1 MLCFLSVFFLWTN
14 SYTRLE
20 SLRALVSF
28 QNVNSAPWLAF
39 GHLFRHKP
47 VNIEYRKR
55 GFEIARNIVLISS
68 RGRIHRCAVPIY
80 RKLPIFGNL
89 QKTLG
94 NNLPPRIS
102 IFKSY
107 LKPSEYQTR
116 RASSLAA
123 SLLCNMVPLEH
134 VHEIRQVIWM
144 RCVVKL
150 QDIQGIVLELQHRCL
165 VVVRITIIRGT
176 EDGDDSRETRPLIHT
191 VHLIPFEL
199 RFVSAD
205 N

>member
-1 MLCFLSVFFLWTN
+1 MRHN
-14 SYTRLE
+14 RLT
-20 SLRALVSF
+20 
-28 QNVNSAPWLAF
+28 
-39 GHLFRHKP
+39 
-47 VNIEYRKR
+47 
-55 GFEIARNIVLISS
+55 SS
-68 RGRIHRCAVPIY
+68 RGRFHRCAVPIY

-102 IFKSY
+102 IFESY

-150 QDIQGIVLELQHRCL
+150 QYIQGIVLEPEHAR
-165 VVVRITIIRGT
+165 
-176 EDGDDSRETRPLIHT
+176 
-191 VHLIPFEL
+191 
-199 RFVSAD
+199 
-205 N
+205 